1 MSQPLYQTNY
11 SSLLFFLRFDV
22 KHSVHSFYRSIAP
35 FTDIPQKLLL
45 SSLQRTFIVTDEC
58 KIQSKL
64 AVKSV
69 LKRLHKWEKYRP

>member
-1 MSQPLYQTNY
+1 VSALFLSLPQPT
-11 SSLLFFLRFDV
+11 SAVVASREIIAAAKTFF
-22 KHSVHSFYRSIAP
+22 SFIFIPP

-45 SSLQRTFIVTDEC
+45 SFLQRAFIVTDEC

-69 LKRLHKWEKYRP
+69 LKRLQK